1 MMTLRTDHRPIHPL
15 AAVLLLAGL
24 YLFVFPQ
31 VVSAQVVMDSV
42 AELQG
47 IDVIEHPG
55 DTIPLDL
62 TFTND
67 QGEEVM
73 LGDYFHNEKP
83 VILTLSYTN
92 CPMLCTVLLNGL
104 TNGVRGLEWR
114 PGAEYQMVNVSIDPL
129 ETVELTQQRKKR
141 YLESVGPM
149 QSKRGW
155 AFLVGNEDNINALS
169 DAVGFQYYYDEKQDM
184 YAHPAVIFI
193 LTEAG
198 VISRY
203 LYGIEYAPR
212 DLKLSLLEA
221 SEGKIGSTVDRIILY
236 CFHYDP
242 DAGGYVLFA
251 SNVMRLGGLVTL
263 ILLAV
268 FLGTYWV
275 RERVKS
281 HHTHHAHAS
290 SVH

>member
-1 MMTLRTDHRPIHPL
+1 MMGVFVLIWASVV
-15 AAVLLLAGL
+15 AAQPVL
-24 YLFVFPQ
+24 
-31 VVSAQVVMDSV
+31 DSV

-47 IDVIEHPG
+47 IDVVEHPG

-62 TFTND
+62 AFTND
-67 QGEEVM
+67 LGERVS
-73 LGDYFHNEKP
+73 LRDYFHQDKP

-104 TNGVRGLEWR
+104 TNGVRELEWR

-155 AFLVGNEDNINALS
+155 AFLVGDKENIDSLANAL
-169 DAVGFQYYYDEKQDM
+169 GFKYYYADDQQM
-184 YAHPAVIFI
+184 YAHPAVVFV
-193 LTEAG
+193 LTEDG

-203 LYGIEYAPR
+203 LYGIQYTPR

-221 SEGKIGSTVDRIILY
+221 SEGKIGTTVDRIILY

-242 DAGGYVLFA
+242 EAGGYVLFA
-251 SNVMRLGGLVTL
+251 SNVMRLGGLITL
-263 ILLAV
+263 ILLGA
-268 FLGTYWV
+268 FLGTYWA
-275 RERVKS
+275 RERLRR
-281 HHTHHAHAS
+281 HHQHTAHHVHA
-290 SVH
+290 

>member
-1 MMTLRTDHRPIHPL
+1 
-15 AAVLLLAGL
+15 
-24 YLFVFPQ
+24 
-31 VVSAQVVMDSV
+31 MDSV
-42 AELQG
+42 AELRG
-47 IDVIEHPG
+47 IDVVEHSG

-67 QGEEVM
+67 QGEEVT
-73 LGDYFHNEKP
+73 LSDYFHNGKP

-129 ETVELTQQRKKR
+129 ETVELTLQRKKR
-141 YLESVGPM
+141 YIESVGPM

-169 DAVGFQYYYDEKQDM
+169 DAVGFKYYYDEDKDM
-184 YAHPAVIFI
+184 YAHPAVVFV
-193 LTEAG
+193 LTEEG

-236 CFHYDP
+236 CYHYDP
-242 DAGGYVLFA
+242 ESGGYVLFA

-290 SVH
+290 SAH

>member
-1 MMTLRTDHRPIHPL
+1 MTIRQDHKPIHSL
-15 AAVLLLAGL
+15 ATLLLLAGL
-24 YLFVFPQ
+24 CLLPAPQ

-47 IDVIEHPG
+47 IDVVEHPG

-62 TFTND
+62 RFTND
-67 QGEEVM
+67 QGQDVT
-73 LGDYFHNEKP
+73 LGDYFHNGKP

-104 TNGVRGLEWR
+104 TNGVRELEWR

-169 DAVGFQYYYDEKQDM
+169 DAVGFKYYYDEKQDM
-184 YAHPAVIFI
+184 YAHPAVVFI
-193 LTEAG
+193 LTEEG

-203 LYGIEYAPR
+203 LYGIEYSPR

-251 SNVMRLGGLVTL
+251 SNVMRLGGLITL

-281 HHTHHAHAS
+281 HDTHHAHTS
-290 SVH
+290 SAH